1 MDSDVNPRRISGAD
15 HLGEHA
21 RSRGWGGC
29 IERTSE
35 SMMSC
40 GPSVLEALGVAGWTA
55 GRKIATAGWAQQL
68 GGAGF
73 ELNDVALGV
82 WAEFGELTIKSSPV
96 RVLGSSLHIDPVD
109 ACIDTAEEASTL
121 RRRYAENYS
130 PLGMWSVQFRSY
142 IAASGRVVAV
152 GPNWLWPL
160 GSTFVEAL
168 AYVVD
173 GDDGVNRAEQAD
185 WLANCLPGR

>member
-1 MDSDVNPRRISGAD
+1 
-15 HLGEHA
+15 
-21 RSRGWGGC
+21 
-29 IERTSE
+29 
-35 SMMSC
+35 MMRCS
-40 GPSVLEALGVAGWTA
+40 PSVLEALGVAGWTA

-68 GGAGF
+68 AGAGF
-73 ELNDVALGV
+73 ELNDVALEV

-96 RVLGSSLHIDPVD
+96 RVPGSSLHIDPVD

-168 AYVVD
+168 AYVVGGD
-173 GDDGVNRAEQAD
+173 GGVNRAEQAD

>member
-1 MDSDVNPRRISGAD
+1 MG
-15 HLGEHA
+15 
-21 RSRGWGGC
+21 
-29 IERTSE
+29 
-35 SMMSC
+35 C
-40 GPSVLEALGVAGWTA
+40 GPSVLEALGLAGWTA
-55 GRKIATAGWAQQL
+55 GRKIATAGWGQQL
-68 GGAGF
+68 TDAGF

-82 WAEFGELTIKSSPV
+82 WVEFGELTIKSSSV
-96 RVLGSSLHIDPVD
+96 RVPGSSLHIDPVG
-109 ACIDTAEEASTL
+109 ACIDSAGEASSL

-142 IAASGRVVAV
+142 IAASGHVVAV

-173 GDDGVNRAEQAD
+173 GDGGVNRAEQAD

>member
-1 MDSDVNPRRISGAD
+1 M
-15 HLGEHA
+15 
-21 RSRGWGGC
+21 
-29 IERTSE
+29 
-35 SMMSC
+35 
-40 GPSVLEALGVAGWTA
+40 LEALGVAGWTA
-55 GRKIATAGWAQQL
+55 GRKIATAGWTQQL
-68 GGAGF
+68 TGAGF
-73 ELNDVALGV
+73 ELNDMALGV
-82 WAEFGELTIKSSPV
+82 WAEFGELTIESSAV
-96 RVLGSSLHIDPVD
+96 RVPGSSLHIDPVD
-109 ACIDTAEEASTL
+109 ACIDTAEEAFTL

-152 GPNWLWPL
+152 GPNVLWPL

-173 GDDGVNRAEQAD
+173 GDGGVNRAEQAD

>member
-1 MDSDVNPRRISGAD
+1 
-15 HLGEHA
+15 
-21 RSRGWGGC
+21 
-29 IERTSE
+29 
-35 SMMSC
+35 MMGC
-40 GPSVLEALGVAGWTA
+40 GPSVLEALGAAGWTA
-55 GRKIATAGWAQQL
+55 GRKIVTADWTHQL
-68 GGAGF
+68 KAAGF
-73 ELNDVALGV
+73 ELDDVALGV
-82 WAEFGELTIKSSPV
+82 WAEFGELTIKSSPMA
-96 RVLGSSLHIDPVD
+96 RVPGSSLHIDPVD

-173 GDDGVNRAEQAD
+173 GDGGVNRAEKAD

>member
-1 MDSDVNPRRISGAD
+1 M
-15 HLGEHA
+15 
-21 RSRGWGGC
+21 
-29 IERTSE
+29 
-35 SMMSC
+35 
-40 GPSVLEALGVAGWTA
+40 LEALGVAGWA
-55 GRKIATAGWAQQL
+55 EGRKIATAGWTQQL
-68 GGAGF
+68 TGAGF
-73 ELNDVALGV
+73 ELNDMALGV
-82 WAEFGELTIKSSPV
+82 WAEFGELTIKSSAV
-96 RVLGSSLHIDPVD
+96 RVPGSSLHIDPVD
-109 ACIDTAEEASTL
+109 ACIDTAEEAFTL

-152 GPNWLWPL
+152 GPNVLWTL

-173 GDDGVNRAEQAD
+173 GDGGVDRAEQAD